1 MLEEFYI
8 SAHERKPFFPPNVHD
23 RVTTWN
29 SGNSCY
35 SNLFIKRYS
44 KFAVQNVQT
53 FNLILQNFLVCAL
66 GSWIRIIPYETKV
79 SRDEGISNET
89 VKFVALESVEPC
101 IYNIYNTL
109 NNTVYTVSMKLHRN
123 DKMKI
128 NDLIQKRFYIHTYT
142 YPEGIK
148 IPLYQVEKNLDHIA
162 KVIFESSLTPQE
174 NIERFYKEIFI
185 SSMLLKPRYFITNI
199 PSIWKDQLS
208 YEESQIMMKLTK
220 MPFLGTNV
228 NNQIHT
234 YHSKNSLALLLS
246 LTEIY
251 QISPN
256 LSRNIH
262 FLYKYN
268 TRFVNR
274 LASNETI
281 IFAFHKLRP
290 REFTYIQELLDCCI

>member
-1 MLEEFYI
+1 M
-8 SAHERKPFFPPNVHD
+8 
-23 RVTTWN
+23 TTWD
-29 SGNSCY
+29 SGNLCY
-35 SNLFIKRYS
+35 SNPFIERYS
-44 KFAVQNVQT
+44 KFVVQNVQA
-53 FNLILQNFLVCAL
+53 FSLILQNFLVCTL
-66 GSWIRIIPYETKV
+66 GSCIRIIPYEMKV
-79 SRDEGISNET
+79 SRNEGISNKT

-109 NNTVYTVSMKLHRN
+109 NNTVYTVSMKLHRI

-162 KVIFESSLTPQE
+162 KVIFESSFTPQE

-220 MPFLGTNV
+220 MPFLGTDV

-234 YHSKNSLALLLS
+234 YHSKNSIALLLS

-256 LSRNIH
+256 LSQNIH

-274 LASNETI
+274 LGSSETH
-281 IFAFHKLRP
+281 IFTFQKLRL
-290 REFTYIQELLDCCI
+290 REITYIQELLDCCI

>member
-1 MLEEFYI
+1 M
-8 SAHERKPFFPPNVHD
+8 
-23 RVTTWN
+23 TTWD
-29 SGNSCY
+29 SGNLCY
-35 SNLFIKRYS
+35 SNPFIERYS
-44 KFAVQNVQT
+44 KFVVQNVKA
-53 FNLILQNFLVCAL
+53 FSLILQNLLVCTL
-66 GSWIRIIPYETKV
+66 GLCIRIIRYEMKV
-79 SRDEGISNET
+79 SRNEEISKES
-89 VKFVALESVEPC
+89 VKFIALESVEPC

-109 NNTVYTVSMKLHRN
+109 NNTVYTLSMKLHRD

-128 NDLIQKRFYIHTYT
+128 NDLIRKRYHIQTYT
-142 YPEGIK
+142 YPEGMK
-148 IPLYQVEKNLDHIA
+148 IPYNQVEKNLDHIA
-162 KVIFESSLTPQE
+162 NVIFESSLTPHE
-174 NIERFYKEIFI
+174 NIERIYKEIFI
-185 SSMLLKPRYFITNI
+185 NNMLLKPRYFVTNI

-208 YEESQIMMKLTK
+208 YKESQIMMKLTK
-220 MPFLGTNV
+220 MPFLGTNA

-274 LASNETI
+274 LASSETN
-281 IFAFHKLRP
+281 IFTFQKLRL
-290 REFTYIQELLDCCI
+290 REFTYVQELIDCCI

>member
-1 MLEEFYI
+1 M
-8 SAHERKPFFPPNVHD
+8 
-23 RVTTWN
+23 
-29 SGNSCY
+29 
-35 SNLFIKRYS
+35 
-44 KFAVQNVQT
+44 
-53 FNLILQNFLVCAL
+53 
-66 GSWIRIIPYETKV
+66 
-79 SRDEGISNET
+79 
-89 VKFVALESVEPC
+89 
-101 IYNIYNTL
+101 
-109 NNTVYTVSMKLHRN
+109 SMKLHRN

-128 NDLIQKRFYIHTYT
+128 NDLIQKRFYIQPYT
-142 YPEGIK
+142 YSDGFK
-148 IPLYQVEKNLDHIA
+148 IPLYQVEKNLDLIA
-162 KVIFESSLTPQE
+162 KVIFESSLTPHE
-174 NIERFYKEIFI
+174 NIEKIYKEIFI
-185 SSMLLKPRYFITNI
+185 SNMLLKPRYFVNNI

-256 LSRNIH
+256 LSQNIH

-274 LASNETI
+274 LVSSETH
-281 IFAFHKLRP
+281 IFTFQKIRP
-290 REFTYIQELLDCCI
+290 REITYIQELLDCCI